1 MIEPSEDSNEFD
13 AFISYDKSI
22 HDKILSFTL
31 ILKDHLSIK
40 ISVDSPQIDMSME
53 KEYKK
58 VVRNLFHSK
67 FVICCMN
74 KEYTQSSKSKDELM
88 VAYASSKPILVIFF
102 DDIPPEDLICFKFW
116 TNDFEKAVSIVHM
129 LQLLKD
135 NWYEN
140 FMTETKR
147 LVEMILGRKTSI
159 NNFNCSEDEVFK
171 SLFDDDLSNRL
182 LSNQNSNSKNEDTE
196 SSIIACDKTVTKKDD
211 EIYEKVFLNPNI
223 IELSNNSSLVQF
235 AFGFNRIVWLECRER
250 FLITSSY
257 FKSVISVDKMGKW
270 IEMRNPGGIMK
281 LPFAICLDSCNN
293 IYIGD
298 NKLKFILVFDKYFK
312 YLRTICEKISNG
324 FHDMVIFEDKKKILY
339 ATDLY
344 SGIVM
349 SIDIEKNVIIN
360 SIEINAPTFI
370 SLLSHSIIVLTSND
384 VIYAI
389 NDKTFKIRFKFEI
402 NRAVS
407 FSSLCTFRDQ
417 SIVLLMCYEVL
428 VDGSKSKNVN
438 MCLIKVDSN
447 KGVFTRRILV
457 DIDQVNDMVLTKNSM
472 CCINDTNVAIFSFK
486 DTGGLLKWT
495 QS

>member
-298 NKLKFILVFDKYFK
+298 NKLKSILVFDKYFK
-312 YLRTICEKISNG
+312 YLRTICEQLSNG
-324 FHDMVIFEDKKKILY
+324 FHDMVIEDKKNILY
-339 ATDLY
+339 ATDLFN
-344 SGIVM
+344 SLVF
-349 SIDIEKNVIIN
+349 SIDIEKNILIN
-360 SIEINAPTFI
+360 SIRVSAPTFI
-370 SLLSHSIIVLTSND
+370 SLLNHSIIVLTSND
-384 VIYAI
+384 VVSVI
-389 NDKTFKIRFKFEI
+389 NIQTFKPRFKFEI
-402 NRAVS
+402 DRSVS
-407 FSSLCTFRDQ
+407 LNSLCTIKEHNAVF
-417 SIVLLMCYEVL
+417 LTCHEVL
-428 VDGSKSKNVN
+428 ADDVKSKHTY
-438 MCLIKVDSN
+438 MCVIKIEAYKSMC
-447 KGVFTRRILV
+447 TRKIYMDV
-457 DIDQVNDMVLTKNSM
+457 EHVNDMVFTNNSIV
-472 CCINDTNVAIFSFK
+472 CVNDTHVAVFNYHDI
-486 DTGGLLKWT
+486 DGLLKWT
-495 QS
+495 VS